1 MKNPPHITLL
11 IVYSQK
17 FYGVALIPPLIV
29 SVYVESGRRQQIII
43 FAIGK
48 NPVYNGTYNHKKGS
62 NMASIFVFPGQ
73 GAQSVGMG
81 LDLYKDNAD
90 ARAVFD
96 AVDAALDE
104 KLSDIIFNGPAEDLT
119 LTANV
124 QPAIMATSI
133 AMLRASDA
141 NLPEYVAGHSL
152 GEYTALCAAGALSVG
167 DAAKLLRVRGN
178 AMQSAV
184 PVGMGLTAV
193 LIGLDIKAVREIC
206 SETDCDVANDNC
218 PGQVVI
224 SGAREIVE
232 RTMELAKARGARR
245 AMPLALSVPVHCRIQ
260 EPAAA
265 QMRSALESVEFKTP
279 VVPIILNKTCQPTTD
294 VNEIKEALV
303 YQMTHGVRWRESVL
317 NMAEL
322 GITEMIEVGPGNVL
336 TGLCSRITDKIT
348 AKKLEI

>member
-1 MKNPPHITLL
+1 M
-11 IVYSQK
+11 S
-17 FYGVALIPPLIV
+17 
-29 SVYVESGRRQQIII
+29 
-43 FAIGK
+43 
-48 NPVYNGTYNHKKGS
+48 
-62 NMASIFVFPGQ
+62 SIFVFPGQ

-81 LDLYKDNAD
+81 RELYENNAD

-96 AVDAALDE
+96 EVDAALGQ
-104 KLSDIIFNGPAEDLT
+104 KLSDIIFNGPAEELT

-133 AMLRASDA
+133 AMLRASGA
-141 NLPEYVAGHSL
+141 KLPEFVAGHSL
-152 GEYTALCAAGALSVG
+152 GEYTALCAAGTLSVG
-167 DAAKLLRVRGN
+167 DAAKLLRARGN

-184 PVGMGLTAV
+184 PVGQGMTAV
-193 LIGLDIKAVREIC
+193 LLGLDIDAVREIC
-206 SETDCDVANDNC
+206 NDTDCDVANDNS

-232 RTMELAKARGARR
+232 RTMEIAKERGAKR

-260 EPAAA
+260 EPAAKE
-265 QMRSALESVEFKTP
+265 MRTAIESVKFNTP
-279 VVPIILNKTCQPTTD
+279 CVPLISNKTCAPLTD
-294 VNEIKEALV
+294 VDEIKEALV
-303 YQMTHGVRWRESVL
+303 YQITHGVRWRESVL